1 MTLSGPTVRRVSL
14 GATRIFIQAA
24 RPRQHACFSAT
35 MTPAEFPQPKE
46 QKKLIN
52 LLRGWPSPHV
62 LPAETLKAA
71 ANKVL
76 SDPSIFVPGLQYG
89 PDPGYQP
96 LREELSKFL
105 SSYYY
110 FPSHDSTISEA
121 QADAERLCITGGASQ
136 SMACLLQS
144 YTEPVYTK
152 AIWAIAPCY
161 YLACPIFEDSGFKDR
176 LRAVPEDAE
185 GIDLAY
191 LERGLQE
198 FAGKMDPD
206 EKPVYKNP
214 SLRKVYRHVIYGVP
228 SSANPS
234 GKTMSL
240 RRRQALVQLAREYD
254 CLIICDDVYDFLQWH
269 VSSTSTASPSAL
281 PTELLPRIQPL
292 PRLSDIDFALGP
304 SKHDAA
310 RSDGKWFGHAISN
323 GSFSK
328 IVGPGIRTGWVEG
341 TRDFAFGLAQTGS
354 TRSGGAPSQLSA
366 TLVCQMIQDGELGR
380 HIDGT
385 CRPSLRR
392 RHALLMKTVHE
403 KLDRFGIEVLDSNA
417 PDVPKQSQ
425 PGEGVGGGGGTY
437 GGYFVWITFPQ
448 GGPTG
453 KEIAKL
459 AMEEENLIVS
469 PGELFEVKGD
479 EQSARFAN
487 SIRLCFSWEEEEDL
501 VEGVA
506 RLGRVV
512 ESLWDGGDSKGNNA
526 GGQKLDAF
534 F

>member
-1 MTLSGPTVRRVSL
+1 
-14 GATRIFIQAA
+14 
-24 RPRQHACFSAT
+24 
-35 MTPAEFPQPKE
+35 MTPAEFPQVKE
-46 QKKLIN
+46 KKLIN

-105 SSYYY
+105 SSYYG
-110 FPSHDSTISEA
+110 TE
-121 QADAERLCITGGASQ
+121 ADAERLCITGGASQ

-191 LERGLQE
+191 LERGLRE
-198 FAGKMDPD
+198 FAGKMDPE
-206 EKPVYKNP
+206 EKPVYKDPN
-214 SLRKVYRHVIYGVP
+214 LRKVYRHIIYVVP

-240 RRRQALVQLAREYD
+240 RRREALVKLAREYD
-254 CLIICDDVYDFLQWH
+254 CLVICDDVYDFLQWH
-269 VSSTSTASPSAL
+269 VSTPPSSSSSSSPPSSSLSSTP
-281 PTELLPRIQPL
+281 LPRIKPP
-292 PRLSDIDFALGP
+292 PRLSDIDFALGR

-310 RSDGKWFGHAISN
+310 RPDGRWFGHAISN

-354 TRSGGAPSQLSA
+354 TKSGGAPSQLSA
-366 TLVCQMIQDGELGR
+366 TLVCQMVAAGELGR
-380 HIDGT
+380 HIDGV
-385 CRPSLRR
+385 CRPSLRG
-392 RHALLMKTVHE
+392 RHARLMGAVHRR
-403 KLDRFGIEVLDSNA
+403 LDRFGIEVLDANVV
-417 PDVPKQSQ
+417 DTTTTTTTT
-425 PGEGVGGGGGTY
+425 GEEGQEGGTY

-448 GGPTG
+448 GPAG
-453 KEIAKL
+453 KDITKR
-459 AMEEENLIVS
+459 AMEEENLIVPS
-469 PGELFEVKGD
+469 GEMFEVKSD
-479 EQSARFAN
+479 EKSAQFPN

-501 VEGVA
+501 VEGVD
-506 RLGRVV
+506 RLARVV
-512 ESLWDGGDSKGNNA
+512 ESLWNGGDAGGTTEGN
-526 GGQKLDAF
+526 GQKLDAF